1 MGSAISYLLSAVEL
15 GPQCSFV
22 ASLGTTAVL
31 VMLELLKLLFPFL
44 LALSSELSLL
54 NKVRGRPSVLDSS
67 MIVARQ
73 LSLS

>member
-1 MGSAISYLLSAVEL
+1 MGSAISYLLSVVEL

-22 ASLGTTAVL
+22 VSLGTTAVL
-31 VMLELLKLLFPFL
+31 VMLELLKLLFPLL

-54 NKVRGRPSVLDSS
+54 NKVRGRPSDLDSS

>member
-1 MGSAISYLLSAVEL
+1 MGSAISYLLSVVEL
-15 GPQCSFV
+15 GPQCSFE

-54 NKVRGRPSVLDSS
+54 NKVRGRPSDLDSS